1 MAGISSVL
9 VALLAASQ
17 VSAENTRASVLAA
30 AAAGAADGVSGI
42 LADAAQAHEEQAS
55 MRSLLTKRCA
65 AVPHTCI

>member
-1 MAGISSVL
+1 MD
-9 VALLAASQ
+9 AAST
-17 VSAENTRASVLAA
+17 EASGGAAASA